1 MHNKNKVNE
10 YKKFTIAISGADL
23 LFGPVIFILKGFD
36 KIIADPEACSL
47 GKLLIISLQ
56 KSKSSEFLA

>member
-36 KIIADPEACSL
+36 KIIAESL
-47 GKLLIISLQ
+47 GGSEGLLPR
-56 KSKSSEFLA
+56 ENC

>member
-36 KIIADPEACSL
+36 KIIAESL
-47 GKLLIISLQ
+47 GGSGGLLPGKIVNYQ
-56 KSKSSEFLA
+56 PSEIKV